1 MKNIVLVG
9 LPGCG
14 KTTLGKLLAKNL
26 DFEFI
31 DCDEVIEKT
40 ENKVISKIFED
51 SGESAFRDIETKIL
65 KDLLSVHNAVIATGG
80 GCVERRENFE
90 ILKSLGIVVFVNR
103 PVEKIISDIDTAK
116 RPLLTDSKTRL
127 YALNERRLPL
137 YQEVCDI
144 DILVDLTPEAA
155 AEKILD
161 EVKKNGWK
169 FKNYG
174 S

>member
-14 KTTLGKLLAKNL
+14 KSTLGKLLAKNL

-40 ENKVISKIFED
+40 ENKAISKIFEE
-51 SGESAFRDIETKIL
+51 SGESTFRDIETNTL
-65 KDLLSVHNAVIATGG
+65 KNLLTVQNAVIATGG

-103 PVEKIISDIDTAK
+103 QVEKIISDIDTAK
-116 RPLLTDSKTRL
+116 RPLLTEGKTRL

-144 DILVDLTPEAA
+144 DVLVDLTPEAA

-161 EVKKNGWK
+161 EVKKNG
-169 FKNYG
+169 
-174 S
+174 